1 MESDTKRADFFVQ
14 EKIGMKMTVKDYCF
28 LLSEQR
34 RKLEKNVLTV
44 FLTGSFSW
52 IAAKEGIK
60 QREKTR
66 TLEIPGLS
74 MKWYS

>member
-1 MESDTKRADFFVQ
+1 MGRLFVQ
-14 EKIGMKMTVKDYCF
+14 EKIRVKMTEKDYCF
-28 LLSEQR
+28 LLSEQK

-44 FLTGSFSW
+44 SLTESFPW
-52 IAAKEGIK
+52 IAEKEGIK

-66 TLEIPGLS
+66 ALEIPGLS